1 MHVRTLP
8 GLIYGIYWHLFK
20 AKEMLGLR
28 LATWHNLRFLLK
40 LMEDVR
46 QAIRDDSLGDFRNMF
61 FEKYGYDN

>member
-1 MHVRTLP
+1 MAQSTVV
-8 GLIYGIYWHLFK
+8 I
-20 AKEMLGLR
+20 E
-28 LATWHNLRFLLK
+28 